1 MNDFTK
7 KICLVA
13 GNLGKFS
20 KDQFKIGLGG
30 VIAQHLVKDGALVIV
45 SELDFD
51 AAQNCADLLG
61 DSCHAIECDFLK
73 TRESTTRTF
82 ETDRGTKTE
91 VVWVDNPAL
100 DLVNT
105 IVKEYGHLDAVI
117 SNFDYFAKGKITKS
131 DDALYEALR
140 TQNAGPTFHLMAA
153 VREQFSK
160 QRKAT
165 GSFGKVVILTNIV
178 GKSGM
183 ALGSLYSAFKGAN
196 IGLVKCLAREFARFA
211 NVNGIA
217 HGPIGEKKAQGPKDR
232 IKKNFLAT
240 KTELANAPLTFENIA
255 PLVTYLASDEASA
268 ITGQV
273 MNVDGGLWLKL
284 EA

>member
-1 MNDFTK
+1 M
-7 KICLVA
+7 A
-13 GNLGKFS
+13 GNLGIFS
-20 KDQFKIGLGG
+20 KDKFKIGLGG
-30 VIAQHLVKDGALVIV
+30 VIARHLVKDGAQVIV
-45 SELDFD
+45 TDLNFAVAQQCAEQLGELC
-51 AAQNCADLLG
+51 Q
-61 DSCHAIECDFLK
+61 AIACDFLK
-73 TRESTTRTF
+73 ERESTTTTF
-82 ETDRGTKTE
+82 DTERGPKTE
-91 VVWVDNPAL
+91 VDWIDNPAL
-100 DLVNT
+100 ELVNK
-105 IVKEYGHLDAVI
+105 IVSEYGHLDAVI
-117 SNFDYFAKGKITKS
+117 SNFDYFAKGKIEKS
-131 DDALYEALR
+131 DDALYDSLR

-160 QRKAT
+160 QRKAM
-165 GSFGKVVILTNIV
+165 GIFGKVVILTNIV

-240 KTELANAPLTFENIA
+240 KTELANSPLTFENIA
-255 PLVTYLASDEASA
+255 PLAKYLASDDASA